1 MVPAVIREIGP
12 LDDAE
17 PILDLAARVEE
28 ETGVPPFGE
37 SKFVDLT
44 IHRRGRGFGLGTDGL
59 RAYLHLLEHTASGA
73 WEMELV
79 AERDVDALDL
89 AALVTAAAHAAG
101 AGLLWWTFGESVVS
115 RFAAG
120 EFSVVR
126 QLHKLT
132 GAVPPT
138 EKSRLPAGIEIR
150 PFRPGRDE
158 EVWLDA
164 NNAAFSGHAENGS
177 WTRADIEERQTRPW
191 FDAEG
196 FRLAWMGER
205 LAGFCWT
212 KRHSESVG
220 EIHVIGVHPAF
231 QRAGIGRAIVI
242 EALWYLAGTGCS
254 TGMLYVDT
262 ANRSALRLYQSL
274 GFTVERVD
282 VCFGVPKGWPHEAQ

>member
-1 MVPAVIREIGP
+1 MVPAVIREIEP
-12 LDDAE
+12 HDDAG
-17 PILDLAARVEE
+17 PILDLAARVQE

-44 IHRRGRGFGLGTDGL
+44 VHRRGRGFGSGTDGL

-79 AERDVDALDL
+79 AESDVATSDL
-89 AALVTAAAHAAG
+89 AALVEAG
-101 AGLLWWTFGESVVS
+101 AQAVGARLLWWTFGESVVS
-115 RFAAG
+115 QFAAG
-120 EFSVVR
+120 EFPVVR

-132 GAVPPT
+132 GTLPPD
-138 EKSRLPAGIEIR
+138 EEAALPAGIEIR

-158 EVWLDA
+158 DEWLDV
-164 NNAAFSGHAENGS
+164 NNAAFRGHAENGS

-205 LAGFCWT
+205 LTGFCWT

-220 EIHVIGVHPAF
+220 EIHVIGVDPAF

-242 EALWYLAGTGCS
+242 EALWYLAGIGCS

-262 ANRSALRLYQSL
+262 ANRSALQLYQSL

-282 VCFGVPKGWPHEAQ
+282 TCFGVPKGWPHDAQ